1 MAAAAMTL
9 ASAVSLPIGLWIG
22 LRMPG
27 HRLLAAGLTA
37 IRAIPDLTLAILCVI
52 SFGIGVGAGT
62 LALAIYYAAAVSKM
76 FGDLFATARRNPVDA
91 LRAIGATRLQ
101 LGMWALL
108 PLTESDLLSYG
119 SYEFESAIRAS
130 VIIGAVGGGGLG
142 SELVGSLAALDYHRV
157 TTQLLALV
165 LVIAVFD
172 SVNVW
177 LRRSP
182 KMLWVLLPFGIWCV
196 FTFISKVTVNPETLR
211 TLGSMFPPH
220 LSGQDWRGLPMLLLE
235 TVEMALAGTG
245 LAVLAAIPLGAM
257 SARNLAP
264 GWMAVP
270 TRRFL
275 ESLRAVPEVVWGLLL
290 VAYIGV
296 GPAAGA
302 VALALHSAGCLGKLF
317 AECIENVRP
326 APVAALSATGA
337 DPVAIFAYGMA
348 PLSLAPVA
356 AHTLFR
362 LDWNLRMATVMGLI
376 GAGGVGQALYN
387 AQQLFFY
394 RTMMAYVVLTWLMVM
409 GFDALSTRVRTR
421 YGLEGGMIVA

>member
-1 MAAAAMTL
+1 MTVAYAL
-9 ASAVSLPIGLWIG
+9 SLPLGLWIG

-27 HRLLAAGLTA
+27 HRAVTATLTA

-76 FGDLFATARRNPVDA
+76 FGDLFATARREPVDA

-101 LGMWALL
+101 LGAWAFL
-108 PLTESDLLSYG
+108 PLTASDLLSYG

-130 VIIGAVGGGGLG
+130 IIIGAVGGGGLG
-142 SELVGSLAALDYHRV
+142 SELVGSLAAFDYHRV
-157 TTQLLALV
+157 TTQLIALI

-172 SVNVW
+172 HATVW
-177 LRRSP
+177 LRRYP
-182 KMLWVLLPFGIWCV
+182 KALWALAPIGVWCV
-196 FTFISKVTVNPETLR
+196 VIFMSKVTINPETLQ

-220 LSGQDWRGLPMLLLE
+220 LSLQDWRDLPGLLFD
-235 TVEMALAGTG
+235 TIWMAFAGTA
-245 LAVLAAIPLGAM
+245 LAVLVAIPLGAM

-264 GWMAVP
+264 KWLAVP
-270 TRRFL
+270 VRRFL
-275 ESLRAVPEVVWGLLL
+275 ESLRAIPEIVWGLLL

-302 VALALHSAGCLGKLF
+302 VALGLHSAGCLGKLF

-337 DPVAIFAYGMA
+337 GPVAVFAYGLA
-348 PLSLAPVA
+348 PLSFAPVA

-362 LDWNLRMATVMGLI
+362 LDWNLRMATVVGLI
-376 GAGGVGQALYN
+376 GAGGIGQALYN

-394 RTMMAYVVLTWLMVM
+394 RTMMAYVALTWLLVL
-409 GFDALSTRVRTR
+409 GFDALSTHIRIR
-421 YGLEGGMIVA
+421 YGLQGGTIVA

>member
-1 MAAAAMTL
+1 
-9 ASAVSLPIGLWIG
+9 
-22 LRMPG
+22 MPG
-27 HRLLAAGLTA
+27 YRIPVTVLTA
-37 IRAIPDLTLAILCVI
+37 IRAVPDLTLAILCVI
-52 SFGIGVGAGT
+52 AFGIGVGAGT
-62 LALAIYYAAAVSKM
+62 LALAIYYASAVSKM
-76 FGDLFATARRNPVDA
+76 FGDLFATASRDPVDA

-101 LGMWALL
+101 LGIWALL
-108 PLTESDLLSYG
+108 PLTGSDLLSYG
-119 SYEFESAIRAS
+119 AYEFESAIRAS

-142 SELVGSLAALDYHRV
+142 SELVGSLAALNYHRV
-157 TTQLLALV
+157 ATQLLALI
-165 LVIAVFD
+165 LVIALFD
-172 SVNVW
+172 YATVW
-177 LRRSP
+177 LRRYP
-182 KMLWVLLPFGIWCV
+182 KALWALLPFGIWCLLV
-196 FTFISKVTVNPETLR
+196 FGSKVTINPETLQ

-220 LSGQDWRGLPMLLLE
+220 LSGQDWRGLPTLLLE
-235 TVEMALAGTG
+235 TVEMAFAGTG
-245 LAVLAAIPLGAM
+245 LAALFAIPLGAM

-264 GWMAVP
+264 TWLAVS

-302 VALALHSAGCLGKLF
+302 VALAVHSAGCLGKLF

-337 DPVAIFAYGMA
+337 GPVAVFAYGMA

-376 GAGGVGQALYN
+376 GAGGIGQALYN

-394 RTMMAYVVLTWLMVM
+394 RTMMAYVILTWLMVM
-409 GFDALSTRVRTR
+409 VFDALSTRIRTT
-421 YGLEGGMIVA
+421 YGLHGGMIVA